1 MWFRAGSSW
10 LIPTRND
17 TMHAEHHHPS
27 VRRKVNDS
35 EVWRF
40 SRCLVIDI
48 MADERRTQAAE
59 EVYPAVGE

>member
-1 MWFRAGSSW
+1 
-10 LIPTRND
+10 
-17 TMHAEHHHPS
+17 MHAEHHHPS

-35 EVWRF
+35 EVFRF